1 MTVLPKRR
9 VGKTKLEV
17 TTLGLGGAPMGG
29 FRATI
34 SDAEAVALSDAAYD
48 GGVRYFDTSPFYGYG
63 RSELRMGAA
72 LRDKPRE
79 EFVLST
85 KIGRILHAMKPG
97 EKKPADFR
105 ENGLPGFAP
114 VFDYTYDGVM
124 RSLEHS
130 HLRLGLAKIDIA
142 LIHDVDFWTIK
153 DRKILDERFKTVMDG
168 GFKALDELRK
178 AGVIGAIGVGINESD
193 TSLRFIKA
201 GDFDCM
207 LLAGRYTLLEQGGLE
222 EFLPECVKRNVS
234 VILGGPYNSGIL
246 TGGVK
251 PGATHDYVG
260 GARAPDREGAE
271 DRGGVPAPRRRAGR
285 RRHAVPAVPS
295 GALLGDPG
303 RAQHRR
309 GEAEHRAAVGQD
321 PGRAVERA
329 QAREAA
335 RRQRADAEL
344 ASRARACPHRCAF
357 GQLRSF
363 AIGIRTSRSASIGP
377 SGCKQPDGAARSAC
391 RASCGSDQTMH
402 RAATRRRNATRP
414 ANVINSSARRCQALR
429 SSSPNFSFR
438 DFWRSIRG
446 HV

>member
-1 MTVLPKRR
+1 MTTLPRR
-9 VGKTKLEV
+9 KVGKTKLEV

-34 SDAEAVALSDAAYD
+34 SDAEAVALSDAAYE

-72 LRDKPRE
+72 LREKPRQ

-97 EKKPADFR
+97 EQKPADFR
-105 ENGLPGFAP
+105 DGGLPGFAP

-153 DRKILDERFKTVMDG
+153 DRKILDERFKTVMDS

-222 EFLPECVKRNVS
+222 EFLPECVKRSVS

-251 PGATHDYVG
+251 PGATHDYV
-260 GARAPDREGAE
+260 AA
-271 DRGGVPAPRRRAGR
+271 PAPLIEKAQKIEAVCQ
-285 RRHAVPAVPS
+285 RHGVELGAAAMQFPLFHPALCSVIP
-295 GALLGDPG
+295 GAL
-303 RAQHRR
+303 
-309 GEAEHRAAVGQD
+309 
-321 PGRAVERA
+321 
-329 QAREAA
+329 
-335 RRQRADAEL
+335 
-344 ASRARACPHRCAF
+344 
-357 GQLRSF
+357 
-363 AIGIRTSRSASIGP
+363 
-377 SGCKQPDGAARSAC
+377 
-391 RASCGSDQTMH
+391 
-402 RAATRRRNATRP
+402 
-414 ANVINSSARRCQALR
+414 SSAEVKQNIARLSAKIPADLWSELKREKLLDANAPT
-429 SSSPNFSFR
+429 PN
-438 DFWRSIRG
+438 
-446 HV
+446 